1 MITNSSI
8 YLIEDSIEHA
18 KDGYVYVQSGI
29 KGAIKDLEEAT
40 KELNTLCA
48 KQEKIFGGIMFEE
61 GSGTKG
67 FFIPGEAWYADIIH
81 EKMNYITIGIYNDDG
96 SAEGEF
102 QIKFKAS
109 GAAELRVSSRDWGV
123 LGKMPE
129 LVGLLARIKKSG
141 KTPEIG
147 TLKKKLKEL
156 GYKDMTERERR
167 DEQ

>member
-1 MITNSSI
+1 MITNRSI
-8 YLIEDSIEHA
+8 CLIEDSIKHA
-18 KDGYVYVQSGI
+18 RDGYVGAKSGI
-29 KGAIKDLEEAT
+29 EEAIKNLETAK

-48 KQEKIFGGIMFEE
+48 KQEKIFGGIMFDNE
-61 GSGTKG
+61 SGTKG
-67 FFIPGEAWYADIIH
+67 FFIPGEAWYADMIRAR
-81 EKMNYITIGIYNDDG
+81 MNYITIGIYNDDG

-102 QIKFKAS
+102 QIEFKAS

-167 DEQ
+167 E